1 MGEYQHSLDE
11 KGRLIIPAKFRDD
24 LGSSFVITRGLD
36 KCLFV
41 YPAGEWSSLEEK
53 LKNLPL
59 TKADARSFV
68 RFLLAGATQSD
79 LDTQGRVM
87 LPQNLREHAN
97 IQRDVVVIG
106 VGTRV
111 EIWAKEE
118 WETYES
124 NASSSFE
131 EIAEKIVDLGL

>member
-11 KGRLIIPAKFRDD
+11 KGRLIIPAKFRDE

-36 KCLFV
+36 RCLFV
-41 YPAGEWSSLEEK
+41 YPEEEWRHLEEK
-53 LKNLPL
+53 LKTLPL

-68 RFLLAGATQSD
+68 RFLLAGATQGE
-79 LDTQGRVM
+79 LDAQGRVV
-87 LPQNLREHAN
+87 LPQNLREYAR
-97 IQRDVVVIG
+97 IQREVVVIG

-118 WETYES
+118 WATYE
-124 NASSSFE
+124 AQAAASFE